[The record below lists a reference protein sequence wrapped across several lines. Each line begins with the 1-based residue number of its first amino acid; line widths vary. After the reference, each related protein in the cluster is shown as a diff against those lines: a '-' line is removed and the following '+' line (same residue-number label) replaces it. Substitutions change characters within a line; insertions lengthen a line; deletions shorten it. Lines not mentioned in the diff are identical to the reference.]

1 MPCTRCSEVFMLKN
15 ESATLY
21 WLSQSE
27 ELMKKIGQF
36 FEILGL
42 VYEYNNGAYQLKYD
56 NAKEFFISNCNAIE
70 HHFNSLAQDDIMVYV
85 SAEDEAFSFQS
96 ILKAKPLTRYVN
108 LVRDSE
114 FFDILNNESL
124 TSYFQPIIAANDR
137 SIYGYEAL
145 IRGVKST
152 GELMYPD
159 ELFSKS
165 ARNDCNFLLDRLCR
179 ESALKTA
186 AVKKIHQHV
195 FINFLPTSIYDPE
208 FCLKSTIKWA
218 NQLEFDPKNIVFEV
232 VETESAKDQE
242 HLKSI
247 LTYYRNQGYKIA
259 LDDVGEG
266 YSNLNILI
274 DLHPDIIKIDRN
286 IIRDIHKDSFKQS
299 VYKALSTVARDN
311 GIDILAEGVETP
323 YELEVIED
331 LGVDYMQGYYFC
343 KPQAEP
349 IRKL

>member
-1 MPCTRCSEVFMLKN
+1 ML
-15 ESATLY
+15 ESTPGNLY
-21 WLSQSE
+21 WLSESE
-27 ELMKKIGQF
+27 ELMNKISQF

-42 VYEYNNGAYQLKYD
+42 EFENSGGAFLVRCE
-56 NAKEFFISNCNAIE
+56 NTKEFFISNCNAIE
-70 HHFNSLAQDDIMVYV
+70 HHFNSIAQDDIMVYASKPDQV
-85 SAEDEAFSFQS
+85 FNFQS
-96 ILKAKPLTRYVN
+96 ILKAKPLTRFVN
-108 LVRDSE
+108 LVRDNE

-124 TSYFQPIIAANDR
+124 TSYFQPIINAKDH

-159 ELFSKS
+159 ELFLKS

-242 HLKSI
+242 HLKTI
-247 LTYYRNQGYKIA
+247 LKYYRNQGYKIA

-266 YSNLNILI
+266 YSNLNMLI
-274 DLHPDIIKIDRN
+274 ELRPDIIKVDRN
-286 IIRDIHKDSFKQS
+286 IIQNIHEDSFKQS
-299 VYKALSTVARDN
+299 IYKALSAISKEN
-311 GIDILAEGVETP
+311 GIAILAEGIETP
-323 YELEVIED
+323 YELEVIKE